1 MRCLIF
7 FAENEIY
14 DLAFNMEETEGVND
28 SSSLN
33 GSEVEKKNIVISSK
47 DFGS

>member
-1 MRCLIF
+1 MFNF

-33 GSEVEKKNIVISSK
+33 GSEVEKNIVISSK